1 MIEKVLGDRRRAAD
15 RRPVVTF
22 KDNVALC
29 AQAKVRMQTRFF
41 GGFAGSRARELHL

>member
-1 MIEKVLGDRRRAAD
+1 MIEKVLGVRKRAAD
-15 RRPVVTF
+15 RRPVVTS

-29 AQAKVRMQTRFF
+29 AQAKVRMQTRFL